1 MPLACVCDNGVDQV
15 DFASDHMILL
25 VTVWGQLKIFSHLY
39 TAALLV
45 KGRIIL
51 QNNLEQQFLHT
62 FCADDY
68 LVCML

>member
-1 MPLACVCDNGVDQV
+1 MPLACVCDNGVNQV
-15 DFASDHMILL
+15 DSVADHLILL
-25 VTVWGQLKIFSHLY
+25 VTVWGQLKIFSHLN
-39 TAALLV
+39 TALLV